1 MMDLVSRQD
10 KYGVLEYMGT
20 YWAEVRWLFDEM
32 RSRIP
37 NGWQL
42 YMYVTCFGL
51 PKTSESI
58 KFLISIRVYSYTFSE
73 FKFHSCDFL
82 GVGGFDPPF
91 CTVRPFVSTLFN
103 IEAASLQ
110 ELIVFLTHSML
121 CLPVALTIKSDS
133 RRIITMSS
141 TLLPLTFWQRCLDL
155 PCTLPWTTPSDLT
168 QRS

>member
-1 MMDLVSRQD
+1 MA
-10 KYGVLEYMGT
+10 G
-20 YWAEVRWLFDEM
+20 
-32 RSRIP
+32 
-37 NGWQL
+37 N

-58 KFLISIRVYSYTFSE
+58 KFLISMRVYSYTFSE

-110 ELIVFLTHSML
+110 ELFVFVPHSML
-121 CLPVALTIKSDS
+121 SLPVALTKKKGPPPYYNNVIYSASSDF
-133 RRIITMSS
+133 
-141 TLLPLTFWQRCLDL
+141 LAKVPG
-155 PCTLPWTTPSDLT
+155 PP
-168 QRS
+168 